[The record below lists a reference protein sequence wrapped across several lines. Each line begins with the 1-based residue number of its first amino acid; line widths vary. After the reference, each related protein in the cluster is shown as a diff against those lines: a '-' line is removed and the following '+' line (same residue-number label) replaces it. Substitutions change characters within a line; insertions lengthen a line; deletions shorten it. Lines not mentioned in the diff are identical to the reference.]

1 MTASPITATSTV
13 ATTSTVAV
21 ASTARGAPPAF
32 PQHLRGSRRHRL
44 TGQGA
49 FEAVFQCGR
58 RQEGRFVQLVW
69 MPARGPVGRVGYV
82 VGKKALPLAVDRNR
96 VKRMLRPIVRAAR
109 PQIDPYDLIVR
120 LKRPCGRAEFK
131 VVAAE
136 ATRLLARLPVPGTVV

>member
-1 MTASPITATSTV
+1 MTAPPIVATATAAATSTD
-13 ATTSTVAV
+13 AV
-21 ASTARGAPPAF
+21 ASPAEVAAPAL
-32 PQHLRGSRRHRL
+32 PQYPRGSRRHRL

-82 VGKKALPLAVDRNR
+82 VGKKALSRAVDRNR

-120 LKRPCGRAEFK
+120 LKRPCSRAEFK

-136 ATRLLARLPVPGTVV
+136 AARLLGRLPAPGTEA